1 MAILYGNNSNNYIE
15 GTFSADVI
23 YGRAGNDTLHGSL
36 GNDTLF
42 GEGGN
47 DSLYGDHGNDFLW
60 GGTGSDSFHFIP
72 QGGNDVVKDFSL
84 SDTVYL
90 YGITLRDAAN
100 PTGQAVFLADRDLTG
115 DGIPDA
121 RLSLSGGTTA
131 DIVQFTGFS
140 STQVA
145 TRINDSRS
153 LEDYDWIY

>member
-1 MAILYGNNSNNYIE
+1 MAFLYGDGNNNSIE
-15 GTFSADVI
+15 GTLKGDVI
-23 YGRAGNDTLHGSL
+23 YGRAGNDKLHGSL
-36 GNDTLF
+36 GNDSLY

-47 DSLYGDHGNDFLW
+47 DSLYGDHGNDLLW

-100 PTGQAVFLADRDLTG
+100 PTGQAVFLRDRDLTG

-121 RLSLSGGTTA
+121 LLSLSGGTTE
-131 DIVQFTGFS
+131 DTVQFTGFS
-140 STQVA
+140 SAQVA
-145 TRINDSRS
+145 TRIDDSS
-153 LEDYDWIY
+153 PLSAYDWIY